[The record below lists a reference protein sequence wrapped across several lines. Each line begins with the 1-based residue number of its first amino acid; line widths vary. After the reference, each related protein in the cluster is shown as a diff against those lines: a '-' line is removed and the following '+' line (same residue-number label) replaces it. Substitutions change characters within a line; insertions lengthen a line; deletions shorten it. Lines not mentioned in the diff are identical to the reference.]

1 MPQKAPVV
9 SACHG
14 TSSLT
19 SSSPLARVH
28 QWLGRPLVKVLAL
41 SALALAAQG
50 LGGCSSELAPRNTHA
65 PISGEGDISTFFYQL
80 LLYLDIAIMVI
91 VAAIWA
97 YALVKFKRREGDDSL
112 PPQNHGNMKL
122 EVIWTAIPTLIVI
135 GTTVPM
141 LAGVF
146 TLAKRPDAN
155 SRVIEVDVT
164 GKQWWWEFDYKN
176 DTAAGL
182 HTANELHV
190 LVNTTVQLNMTSADV
205 IHAWWVPRLA
215 GKRDATPGRNY
226 PLYVTPREIGVFDG
240 QCAELCGASHALMGT
255 KLIVHALD
263 KETEVEY
270 PQGSGKKVKIES
282 YNSWVKANLADA
294 AKPAS
299 AEIEK
304 GAKLFSEKTCATCHI
319 VKGQFDT
326 AIRAAT
332 SGPNLSHVGSRMT
345 IAAATL
351 PNSVENLQ
359 KWIGKPSAIKPG
371 SKMPDLGL
379 TPDEAKAIAT
389 YLYSLK

>member
-19 SSSPLARVH
+19 SSRLLARAH
-28 QWLGRPLVKVLAL
+28 QWMGRPLVKVLAL

-50 LGGCSSELAPRNTHA
+50 LAGCSSELAPRNTHA
-65 PISGEGDISTFFYQL
+65 PISGEGDISSFFYQL
-80 LLYLDIAIMVI
+80 LLYLDIAIMVV

-97 YALVKFKRREGDDSL
+97 YALVKFKRREGDDTL

-122 EVIWTAIPTLIVI
+122 EVIWTAIPTLIVV
-135 GTTVPM
+135 GTTIPM

-155 SRVIEVDVT
+155 TRVIEVDVT

-176 DTAAGL
+176 DSAAGL

-190 LVNTTVQLNMTSADV
+190 PVNTAVQLNMTSADV
-205 IHAWWVPRLA
+205 IHAWWIPRLA

-226 PLYVTPREIGVFDG
+226 PLYVTPREVGVFDG

-263 KETEVEY
+263 KDTEVEY

-319 VKGQFDT
+319 VQGQFDT

-332 SGPNLSHVGSRMT
+332 SGPNLSHVGSRLT

-359 KWIGKPSAIKPG
+359 KWIGKPSAVKPG